1 MEEKLKKEL
10 FIIYSICKN
19 NLNDQKLSE
28 IYDEYIN
35 KKYENSDYKITNIV
49 IFTNDDSKV
58 QIINPELMQT
68 TYEKSFELLSYFK
81 PNDDSPTEKSS
92 TETPNSQCCDCKC
105 ENIPTETPNSQCG
118 DCKLILS

>member
-19 NLNDQKLSE
+19 NLNKQKLSE

-68 TYEKSFELLSYFK
+68 TYEKLPIENL
-81 PNDDSPTEKSS
+81 
-92 TETPNSQCCDCKC
+92 NSQCGDCKC